1 MHARLLTTALAVLVV
16 IPTLATNES
25 HAPVIVPHAASQA
38 SATQAAAT
46 GTMPPEQIIAE
57 LRKPTNSTGNIADG
71 VEAATGARGWM
82 SADMKPISDRKIVGR
97 AWTATLRPVLKQD
110 QTAYPNYALQIL
122 DEAPAGSVLVYVLE
136 GGLEIAGM
144 GNLMATTAQVRGLE
158 GTVIDGAVRDVRE
171 LREIGHQVF
180 ARRISP
186 ATSVGRLVS
195 VSKQTPVRCADVLV
209 RPGDYIVGD
218 TDGVVVVPQDA
229 AEKVIALL
237 RDYDARE
244 SKMVPIIKETKSM
257 LKALEI
263 YGRY

>member
-1 MHARLLTTALAVLVV
+1 MRARLFTAVLTALVIAPTTALQPPA
-16 IPTLATNES
+16 AT
-25 HAPVIVPHAASQA
+25 SQA
-38 SATQAAAT
+38 APAQPATASMT
-46 GTMPPEQIIAE
+46 PEQVIAE
-57 LRKPTNSTGNIADG
+57 LRRPENSTGNIADG
-71 VEAATGARGWM
+71 VEAATGGRGWM

-97 AWTATLRPVLKQD
+97 AWTALLRPVLKQD

-136 GGLEIAGM
+136 GSVEIAGM
-144 GNLMATTAQVRGLE
+144 GNLMATTAAVRGLE
-158 GTVIDGAVRDVRE
+158 GTVIDGAVRDIRE
-171 LREIGHQVF
+171 IRQIGHQVF

-195 VSKQTPVRCADVLV
+195 VAKQTPVKCAEVMV

-218 TDGVVVVPQDA
+218 TDGVVVVPQEA

-237 RDYDARE
+237 KDYDARE
-244 SKMVPIIKETKSM
+244 SKMVPIIKQQKSM